1 MYTSVSFRLL
11 RRVTHLKAT
20 PSLDDTWYTPEPK
33 SLRCVVM
40 AAKRPAGDAGGA
52 PPPKKVALGPIDIG
66 PSSGEED
73 LNIKILQVTHT
84 AGGGCQIVPLTAV
97 KLLCCEH

>member
-1 MYTSVSFRLL
+1 
-11 RRVTHLKAT
+11 
-20 PSLDDTWYTPEPK
+20 
-33 SLRCVVM
+33 M

-73 LNIKILQVTHT
+73 LNIKILQVTYT
-84 AGGGCQIVPLTAV
+84 AMIVGVSNCASDRCQNAML
-97 KLLCCEH
+97 

>member
-1 MYTSVSFRLL
+1 M
-11 RRVTHLKAT
+11 THLKAT
-20 PSLDDTWYTPEPK
+20 PTLDDTWYTPEPKTK

-84 AGGGCQIVPLTAV
+84 AGGGV
-97 KLLCCEH
+97 KLCL